1 MSSHS
6 DRNFIPERVLEH
18 IGNDTFAMSLY
29 FDLTEEYGTL
39 CCFDHDG
46 HYTYA
51 FTGDHTDDGPFIV
64 TFYIEDG
71 DLNVDHNIVYRVNLG
86 ESISS
91 SYIEFRERFGFEK

>member
-1 MSSHS
+1 M
-6 DRNFIPERVLEH
+6 PLQTYGELC
-18 IGNDTFAMSLY
+18 Y
-29 FDLTEEYGTL
+29 FHYD
-39 CCFDHDG
+39 D
-46 HYTYA
+46 HYT
-51 FTGDHTDDGPFIV
+51 HTDDGPFIV